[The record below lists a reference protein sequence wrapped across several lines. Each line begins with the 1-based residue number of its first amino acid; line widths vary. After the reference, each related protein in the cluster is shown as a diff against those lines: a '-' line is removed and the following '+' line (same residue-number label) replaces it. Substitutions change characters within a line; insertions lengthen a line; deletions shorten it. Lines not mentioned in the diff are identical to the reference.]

1 MEVVVMDLQLKIYF
15 QCFSVVVVVVVVG
28 DGGVAD
34 PKKEKILSTLS
45 KHL

>member
-1 MEVVVMDLQLKIYF
+1 MEAVVMDLQLKIYF
-15 QCFSVVVVVVVVG
+15 QCFSVVVVVVG

>member
-1 MEVVVMDLQLKIYF
+1 MDLQLKIYF
-15 QCFSVVVVVVVVG
+15 QCFSVVLVVLVG